1 MVVFF
6 FLCRHPKYN
15 CACALIISAE
25 MKDSNSN
32 EFKQLARDGRAADKG
47 TIGSQQMFVV
57 SRKIINI
64 KIKS

>member
-1 MVVFF
+1 
-6 FLCRHPKYN
+6 
-15 CACALIISAE
+15 

-47 TIGSQQMFVV
+47 TIGSQRMFVV